1 MPQACGQDAELE
13 LLRVWTSSWLRTPLP
28 SGVPPQDLW
37 GVTEQAFRAFLGKG
51 KYQLRESSG
60 PGGSDLG
67 VGLSGGHHLGLNPSL
82 SPRPPGIC
90 PPGGPAVSVGQL
102 GQRVS
107 L

>member
-1 MPQACGQDAELE
+1 MRPGCRVGTAES
-13 LLRVWTSSWLRTPLP
+13 VDPSWLRAPLP
-28 SGVPPQDLW
+28 RVPPQDVW
-37 GVTEQAFRAFLGKG
+37 GVAEQAFRAFLGEG
-51 KYQLRESSG
+51 KRQLREGSG

-67 VGLSGGHHLGLNPSL
+67 VRLSGGHHLGLNPSL